1 MYHIA
6 PQGDQYEKN
15 ILAFKNTPT
24 LTRNDY
30 QEAEYEI
37 QLAIAVAFGQDK
49 VIDSKKIEWF
59 MENED
64 SLDWNKAK
72 EPTYARAQMMSL
84 ARLRDTDRT
93 NIPVELDSTC
103 SQRQIIA
110 VLTGNAKTAM
120 TCNIITSNNEIQDA
134 YKLVANKMSEMS
146 GLKFNRSQIK
156 QSDMIS
162 GYGAGV
168 EKIKEQLKEDLK
180 EYYFEG
186 VDQIFFDA
194 SNAVDP
200 MANSVKEMFKAMWDD
215 TKTEWNWTLPDGF
228 KVTYKT
234 QESRQITINPFGL
247 GEVTL
252 ITNMIMPTS
261 KSTGL
266 GVNVIHSVDAYVCR
280 QMVVRCPFEII
291 TIHDGFRCLPHNAAS
306 MRKIY
311 NKIMAEI
318 TDSTLLEDI
327 IFELS
332 GLKVSI
338 KKEFCGSHVMNSEYA
353 IS

>member
-1 MYHIA
+1 M
-6 PQGDQYEKN
+6 
-15 ILAFKNTPT
+15 
-24 LTRNDY
+24 
-30 QEAEYEI
+30 
-37 QLAIAVAFGQDK
+37 
-49 VIDSKKIEWF
+49 
-59 MENED
+59 
-64 SLDWNKAK
+64 
-72 EPTYARAQMMSL
+72 
-84 ARLRDTDRT
+84 
-93 NIPVELDSTC
+93 STC
-103 SQRQIIA
+103 SQRQVIA
-110 VLTGNAKTAM
+110 VLTGSLKTAM
-120 TCNIITSNNEIQDA
+120 TCNVITTNTEIQDA
-134 YKLVANKMSEMS
+134 YRMVAEKMSEMS
-146 GLKFNRSQIK
+146 GLKFNRNQIK
-156 QSDMIS
+156 KSDMIS
-162 GYGAGV
+162 GYGSGA
-168 EKIKEQLKEDLK
+168 KRIKQQLEEDLK
-180 EYYFEG
+180 EHYFEG
-186 VDQIFFDA
+186 VDKIFFEA

-200 MANSVKEMFKAMWDD
+200 MANNIKEMFKALWND

-228 KVTYKT
+228 KVTYRT
-234 QESRQITINPFGL
+234 QEPRQITINPFGL

-252 ITNMIMPTS
+252 IANMIMPTS

-266 GVNVIHSVDAYVCR
+266 GVNVIHSVDAYICR
-280 QMVVRCPFEII
+280 QMVVRCPFDII